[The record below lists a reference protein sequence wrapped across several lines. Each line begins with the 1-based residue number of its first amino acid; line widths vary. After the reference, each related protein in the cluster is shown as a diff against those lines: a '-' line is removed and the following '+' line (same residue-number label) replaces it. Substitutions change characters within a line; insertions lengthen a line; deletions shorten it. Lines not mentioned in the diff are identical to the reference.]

1 MLKILLKKTSTVRA
15 HLGSDPRR
23 QVAADVIVMSY
34 GKR

>member
-1 MLKILLKKTSTVRA
+1 MLKMLLKKASTVIA

-23 QVAADVIVMSY
+23 QVAADVIVMAY